1 MFEHSQKRIQDP
13 AASATSDPKPIR
25 PLILFQSAAQ
35 HRDVCRVWTSM
46 SEMHKRLWDKSIK
59 VTRKLCVLVWC
70 QSICSS
76 TTSTLQRHE
85 RWTIFP
91 YESTTLSPRLALLNP
106 QRGVSVFALEVDSP
120 SVVEPK
126 RPTNPLTAMFNFL
139 QASYQYRS
147 RRLLLCRHVLVQAC
161 LEMICKGM
169 RVCRC
174 LRS

>member
-1 MFEHSQKRIQDP
+1 
-13 AASATSDPKPIR
+13 
-25 PLILFQSAAQ
+25 
-35 HRDVCRVWTSM
+35 M

-106 QRGVSVFALEVDSP
+106 QRGVSVFALEVTRLTRPVSSSP
-120 SVVEPK
+120 SDPQI
-126 RPTNPLTAMFNFL
+126 L
-139 QASYQYRS
+139 
-147 RRLLLCRHVLVQAC
+147 
-161 LEMICKGM
+161 
-169 RVCRC
+169 
-174 LRS
+174 

>member
-1 MFEHSQKRIQDP
+1 MVINAQKKCFWFGVSQ
-13 AASATSDPKPIR
+13 
-25 PLILFQSAAQ
+25 F
-35 HRDVCRVWTSM
+35 
-46 SEMHKRLWDKSIK
+46 
-59 VTRKLCVLVWC
+59 
-70 QSICSS
+70 CSS
-76 TTSTLQRHE
+76 TTSTLQRHD
-85 RWTIFP
+85 RWTMFRSFP